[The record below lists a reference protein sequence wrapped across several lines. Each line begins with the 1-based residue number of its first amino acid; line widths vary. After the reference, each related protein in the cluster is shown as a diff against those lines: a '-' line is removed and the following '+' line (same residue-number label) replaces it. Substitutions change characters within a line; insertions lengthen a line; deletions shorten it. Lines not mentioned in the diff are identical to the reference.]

1 MAPAIRKWSLM
12 RAAIGGA
19 MIGAAILLINVFLQG
34 QFVASG
40 ITAVLM
46 MTLGAALGGAVL
58 FLFIA
63 LVANMLTR

>member
-1 MAPAIRKWSLM
+1 MAPVTRKWSLM

-19 MIGAAILLINVFLQG
+19 MIGAAILLMNVFLQG
-34 QFVASG
+34 QFAANG

-46 MTLGAALGGAVL
+46 MMLGAAIGGAVL

-63 LVANMLTR
+63 IVANMLVR

>member
-1 MAPAIRKWSLM
+1 MAPVIRKWSLM

-19 MIGAAILLINVFLQG
+19 MIGAAILLMNVFLQG
-34 QFVASG
+34 QFAASG

-46 MTLGAALGGAVL
+46 MMLGAAIGGAVL

-63 LVANMLTR
+63 IVANMLAR